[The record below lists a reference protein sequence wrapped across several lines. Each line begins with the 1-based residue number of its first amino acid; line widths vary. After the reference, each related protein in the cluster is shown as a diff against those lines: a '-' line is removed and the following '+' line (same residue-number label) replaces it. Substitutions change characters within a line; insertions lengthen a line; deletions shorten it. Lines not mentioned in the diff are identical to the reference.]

1 MKLANQ
7 LATIALAAGLVACG
21 SYTDAG
27 KGSNT
32 LTVEATARFAPGG
45 DEGMRLRVNITKDGQ
60 HVDDATVV
68 FEDGDSTDTFFA
80 EAQGNG
86 RYEHNTGSR
95 GYRRK
100 LELKIS
106 REGTDDELEAKLEGP
121 GPFRIE
127 TPAND
132 DIVEISDGDELE
144 VVWVT
149 EDGIKADEVRVQLDE
164 ADYEDTDDEDDGQVE
179 VPRSRLR
186 LGADQVEIHRVNRV
200 KLEGGAGN
208 SSFTISYE
216 ASNDIQVVE

>member
-1 MKLANQ
+1 MKNF
-7 LATIALAAGLVACG
+7 IGVMLAAGLAACG
-21 SYTDAG
+21 TYTDG
-27 KGSNT
+27 GDGSGT
-32 LTVEATARFAPGG
+32 LTVEATARFAPGN

-60 HVDDATVV
+60 DVDDATVV

-86 RYEHNTGSR
+86 RYEFNTGSR

-106 REGTDDELEAKLEGP
+106 REGTDDELEGKLEGP

-127 TPAND
+127 QPAND
-132 DIVEISDGDELE
+132 DLVEISDGDDLE
-144 VVWVT
+144 IIWVT
-149 EDGIKADEVRVQLDE
+149 EDGIKADEVRVEVDE
-164 ADYEDTDDEDDGQVE
+164 ADYQDTDDDDDGQLE
-179 VPRSRLR
+179 VPRARLR
-186 LGADQVEIHRVNRV
+186 LGPDQIEIHRINRV

-216 ASNDIQVVE
+216 ATNDIQVVE